1 MKTGTGAALRQRKD
15 GAAKGGKSK
24 NEKSGVEK
32 TGDGKSGEEGGGGG
46 GGGGATGPPS
56 DRLAFVPLRP
66 LSLMDIE
73 QAMQVC
79 CVEPPPP
86 VVSMGIFAIHLFHS
100 VVSNIPIVLP
110 SNKTHTNKT
119 TTDTPSKQTH

>member
-1 MKTGTGAALRQRKD
+1 MKAGTGAALRQRKD

-24 NEKSGVEK
+24 NEKSG
-32 TGDGKSGEEGGGGG
+32 DGKSGEEG

-73 QAMQVC
+73 QAMQVR

-86 VVSMGIFAIHLFHS
+86 VVSMGNFAIHLFHS